1 MNRSGRLA
9 AALII
14 GVPLL
19 PMAPA
24 AAVVPPAVDAT
35 LLPRPAPPGPV
46 ERTEQRQP
54 CYQAAADTTAAAAG
68 TPLGLE
74 SVWPLTRG
82 AGQKIAVIDT
92 GVARHRLLP
101 HLVGGGD
108 YVSHGDGTADCD
120 GHGTIIAGI
129 AGAAPG
135 PGFSGVAPDSV
146 ILAIRQSSN
155 KFGARGGPT
164 GVGDVN
170 TLAMAV
176 RTAADLGAT
185 VINISSPACVAATAA
200 PDDRAL
206 GAALSYAVDVRNVVV
221 VAAAGNVGAGC
232 TQQEGPTGPA
242 GVPDWDSLRTV
253 SSPGWYDDLV
263 LCVGS
268 VGSDGTAS
276 VFSLAGPWV
285 DVAAPGENLVSLHP
299 DGERLIDTIGR
310 EAPIS
315 GTNYAAPVVAG
326 VAALVRARFPQLSAR
341 EVMRR
346 IEDTARTP
354 ADGWNPL
361 VGHGVVDALA
371 AVSGGTPS
379 SVSAPTAPALIVPS
393 APASIDAR
401 SQRIAFGGAAV
412 CVGATLLIALLMAAK
427 RLRRHHPGAGHRVP
441 GD

>member
-1 MNRSGRLA
+1 MNRSPVNRSGRLA
-9 AALII
+9 AALIV
-14 GVPLL
+14 GFPLL
-19 PMAPA
+19 PIAPA

-46 ERTEQRQP
+46 ERTQQRQP
-54 CYQAAADTTAAAAG
+54 CYQSPADTTTMPG
-68 TPLGLE
+68 NPLGLE
-74 SVWPLTRG
+74 AVWPLTRG
-82 AGQKIAVIDT
+82 GGQKIAVIDT
-92 GVARHRLLP
+92 GVTRHRLLP
-101 HLVGGGD
+101 HLIGGGD
-108 YVSHGDGTADCD
+108 YVSRGDGTADCD
-120 GHGTIIAGI
+120 GHGTIVAGI
-129 AGAAPG
+129 AGAAPSA
-135 PGFSGVAPDSV
+135 GFSGVAPDAV

-155 KFGARGGPT
+155 KFAADGGST

-185 VINISSPACVAATAA
+185 VINISSPACVSATDA

-232 TQQEGPTGPA
+232 TQQNEPA
-242 GVPDWDSLRTV
+242 GHDWDNVHSV

-276 VFSLAGPWV
+276 AFSLAGPWV

-299 DGERLIDTIGR
+299 GGERLIDTIGR

-371 AVSGGTPS
+371 AVSSGTPPS
-379 SVSAPTAPALIVPS
+379 TSAPTAPASVTPT
-393 APASIDAR
+393 APVAIDPQAR
-401 SQRIAFGGAAV
+401 RIAFGGAAACIGV
-412 CVGATLLIALLMAAK
+412 TVLTALALAPM
-427 RLRRHHPGAGHRVP
+427 RLRRRCPDTGQRVP
-441 GD
+441 HD

>member
-9 AALII
+9 AALIV

-19 PMAPA
+19 PIAPA

-35 LLPRPAPPGPV
+35 LLPRPAPAGPV

-54 CYQAAADTTAAAAG
+54 CYQSPADDTAASAG
-68 TPLGLE
+68 TPLSLE

-108 YVSHGDGTADCD
+108 YVSRGDGTADCD
-120 GHGTIIAGI
+120 GHGTIVAGI
-129 AGAAPG
+129 AGAAPS

-155 KFGARGGPT
+155 KFASDGGPT

-185 VINISSPACVAATAA
+185 VINISSPACVAASAA

-221 VAAAGNVGAGC
+221 VVAAGNVGTGCAQQAGSV
-232 TQQEGPTGPA
+232 GPA
-242 GVPDWDSLRTV
+242 GEPDWNSLRTV

-326 VAALVRARFPQLSAR
+326 VAALVRARFPELSAR

-354 ADGWNPL
+354 ADGWNPS

-379 SVSAPTAPALIVPS
+379 SVSAPAVPPLVVPS

-401 SQRIAFGGAAV
+401 PQRIAFGGAAG
-412 CVGATLLIALLMAAK
+412 CVGATVLIALMMAAK
-427 RLRRHHPGAGHRVP
+427 RLRRHRPDTGHRVP

>member
-1 MNRSGRLA
+1 M
-9 AALII
+9 ALII
-14 GVPLL
+14 WVPLL
-19 PMAPA
+19 PIAPA

-35 LLPRPAPPGPV
+35 LLPRPAPPGPA

-54 CYQAAADTTAAAAG
+54 CYRSPADTTTAATG
-68 TPLGLE
+68 NPLGLE
-74 SVWPLTRG
+74 AVWPLTRG

-101 HLVGGGD
+101 HLIGGGD
-108 YVSHGDGTADCD
+108 YVSRGDGTADCD
-120 GHGTIIAGI
+120 GHGTIVAGI
-129 AGAAPG
+129 AGAAPS
-135 PGFSGVAPDSV
+135 PGFSGVAPDSA

-155 KFGARGGPT
+155 KFAADGGSI

-232 TQQEGPTGPA
+232 TQQDGPVGPTGE
-242 GVPDWDSLRTV
+242 PDWNSLRSV

-299 DGERLIDTIGR
+299 DGERLIETIGR

-326 VAALVRARFPQLSAR
+326 LAALVRARFPQLSAR

-354 ADGWNPL
+354 SDGWNPF

-371 AVSGGTPS
+371 AVSGDTPS
-379 SVSAPTAPALIVPS
+379 SAAVPAVLSSVAPS
-393 APASIDAR
+393 AAPESIDPR
-401 SQRIAFGGAAV
+401 PRRIAFGGAAV
-412 CVGATLLIALLMAAK
+412 CVGATVLIALMLAGK
-427 RLRRHHPGAGHRVP
+427 RLRRRCPDAGQRVVH
-441 GD
+441 D